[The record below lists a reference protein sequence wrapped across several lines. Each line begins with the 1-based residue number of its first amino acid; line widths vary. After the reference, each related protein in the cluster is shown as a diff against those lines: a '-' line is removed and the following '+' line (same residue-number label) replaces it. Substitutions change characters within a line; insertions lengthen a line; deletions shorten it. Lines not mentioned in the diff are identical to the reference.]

1 MKVTYI
7 HHSCFLTETKSC
19 YYLFDY
25 FKGTL
30 PVLDTQKTI
39 LVLASHKH
47 QDHYRPVVFSLLKE
61 MGMQKI
67 YAVLSKDISSKTVP
81 EDIPCTV
88 VSACK
93 SYELSQGQKLITYRS
108 TDQGVAFLI
117 QDGEEIF
124 YHAGDLNDWVWEGE
138 TDSYNRQMTGS
149 YRKQID
155 LLSEELHGRPLA
167 AAFVVLDPR
176 QETAYDR
183 GMLYFLNH
191 VQGNCVYPMHY
202 WEKPQIIERFLQE
215 HPQYQDRIMLTEAVA
230 QR

>member
-7 HHSCFLTETKSC
+7 HHSCFLAETTRC

-30 PVLDTQKTI
+30 PVLDTQKPI

-47 QDHYRPVVFSLLKE
+47 QDHYHPVVFSLLKE

-81 EDIPCTV
+81 TDIPCTV

-93 SYELSQGQKLITYRS
+93 SYELPLGQKLITYRS

-117 QDGEEIF
+117 QDGDEIF

-202 WEKPQIIERFLQE
+202 WEKPQIIERFLLE
-215 HPQYQDRIMLTEAVA
+215 HPQYQNRLLLTEAVA
-230 QR
+230 PK

>member
-215 HPQYQDRIMLTEAVA
+215 HPQYQDRIMLTEAVV